1 MENRNEEN
9 TDELCGEKEANPF
22 YSQFDFSFFSN
33 SFALI
38 KIKFLLASFEYK
50 VSCGYLFTAVLLSVL
65 CLPNILKGFSI
76 LALSFGMLNLRAT
89 ENH

>member
-9 TDELCGEKEANPF
+9 TDELCGEEEANPF

-50 VSCGYLFTAVLLSVL
+50 VSCGFLFTSIL

>member
-9 TDELCGEKEANPF
+9 TDELRGERKRTPF
-22 YSQFDFSFFSN
+22 IRSLIFPFFGN

-38 KIKFLLASFEYK
+38 KIKFLLVSFEYK
-50 VSCGYLFTAVLLSVL
+50 VSCGYLFTAVLLSAL

-76 LALSFGMLNLRAT
+76 FGMLNSRAT